1 MSIKN
6 VEFPKLKP
14 AYLAALVPT
23 CVALNFA
30 GGTIRDMLKVP
41 LFLDT
46 GGTLLACFI
55 AGPWVGLLCAALNAV
70 VMALF
75 YGPLHLLTVIPTGI
89 IALIVGFSAKKGFTR
104 SWIGL
109 ILTLIAEQ
117 PFACAASAYVYTYIY
132 GGYTGGG
139 QDVMHAF
146 FANVTKDIFASSF
159 ISELVTGFL
168 DKFVLTIVLMLIFR
182 ALPEKYR
189 IATPFGGKSTSAE
202 DYE

>member
-1 MSIKN
+1 MSKN

-14 AYLAALVPT
+14 AYLAALLPT
-23 CVALNFA
+23 CVALNYA
-30 GGTIRDMLKVP
+30 GGMIREMLKVP

-70 VMALF
+70 VMAITL
-75 YGPLHLLTVIPTGI
+75 GPLNLLTVIPTGI
-89 IALIVGFSAKKGFTR
+89 IALIVGFAAKKGITKT
-104 SWIGL
+104 WPGL

-132 GGYTGGG
+132 GGFTGGG

-146 FANVTKDIFASSF
+146 FVNVTKDLFTSSF
-159 ISELVTGFL
+159 VAELVTGFL

-189 IATPFGGKSTSAE
+189 VATPFSGKTDAADE
-202 DYE
+202 YE